1 MKPGR
6 RLRRIGGRKRA
17 NGRAYHLGMSFA
29 REERAALCALL
40 DETGPAAPTL
50 CEGWQTVDLAAHL
63 VLRERRPDAAAGI
76 MGGPLAGHNERVR
89 RMLIARTPYRQL
101 VDQIRS
107 GPPRMSFFGIP
118 GMDERLNTVEY
129 FVHHEDVRRGADG
142 WEPRDVGT
150 GLADLLWQRLQG
162 AKLIFRRAPVGV
174 ELVRDDRPAGSG
186 GQPVRI
192 TASARTPMV
201 TVTGSPA
208 ELTLWAMGRTAAA
221 RVRFDGSE
229 PDVRKLAH
237 ADWRV

>member
-1 MKPGR
+1 M
-6 RLRRIGGRKRA
+6 A
-17 NGRAYHLGMSFA
+17 WAYHRGMSFA
-29 REERAALCALL
+29 RDERAALSALL

-89 RMLIARTPYRQL
+89 RTLIARTPYRQL

-107 GPPRMSFFGIP
+107 GPPRMSVFGIP

-142 WEPRDVGT
+142 WEPRDIGA
-150 GLADLLWQRLQG
+150 GLTDLLWQRLRG
-162 AKLIFRRAPVGV
+162 ARFIFRKAPVGV
-174 ELVRDDRPAGSG
+174 ELVRDDRPAAG

-192 TASARTPMV
+192 TANARTPMV

-208 ELTLWAMGRTAAA
+208 ELTLWAMGRATAA
-221 RVRFDGSE
+221 RVRLDGSE
-229 PDVRKLAH
+229 PDVRKLTQ